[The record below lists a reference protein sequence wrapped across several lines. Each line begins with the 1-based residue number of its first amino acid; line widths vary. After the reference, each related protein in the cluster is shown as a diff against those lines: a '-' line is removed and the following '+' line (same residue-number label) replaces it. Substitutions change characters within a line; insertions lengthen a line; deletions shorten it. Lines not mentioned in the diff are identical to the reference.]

1 MTHQSITHINMAPYS
16 VFISIL
22 VVAWAL
28 CIFMHATTMVILVGS
43 VAASQSSALETEAK
57 ALLESGWWR
66 NYSSYSSISHCEL
79 IGITC
84 NAGGSVAMISRY
96 GFYLGDTFGK
106 FNFFR
111 FRLFR
116 CKIFFIVK
124 CFQMKMISGKM
135 IFFPCLVA
143 FWKMLRKIF
152 YSVVR
157 KIEQKGRGVRHVV
170 LENG

>member
-28 CIFMHATTMVILVGS
+28 CIFMHATTMVILAGS

-84 NAGGSVAMISRY
+84 NAGGSVAVISRY

-135 IFFPCLVA
+135 IFFFVFGC
-143 FWKMLRKIF
+143 I
-152 YSVVR
+152 
-157 KIEQKGRGVRHVV
+157 
-170 LENG
+170 LENAQKNILQCCAKDRAEGAGGEACGFGK